1 MVFSFLEESETED
14 DVVPGHDISHLMR
27 GSRLDDGYALTQT
40 MDSYH
45 ALPFKQTKADF
56 MCSSPTILHR
66 TKQAPFDWM
75 DSPVISRME
84 MHDNTEIV
92 HEGLPF
98 FPRVHS
104 PAITR
109 MQLHENMETVREGI
123 PSFPRVPSWTNF
135 VTPEKNVDTDPLP
148 YNDRLDQFPV
158 SLETVQ
164 SFLEAESATE
174 ELMERKCDESSVATD
189 ILPFSLPDIIDPNGR
204 SNGANIS
211 PLTTPNCDTSYDL
224 VSTDGDAC
232 GSPSNRIEEMNY
244 LYSMQ

>member
-1 MVFSFLEESETED
+1 
-14 DVVPGHDISHLMR
+14 
-27 GSRLDDGYALTQT
+27 
-40 MDSYH
+40 
-45 ALPFKQTKADF
+45 
-56 MCSSPTILHR
+56 
-66 TKQAPFDWM
+66 
-75 DSPVISRME
+75 
-84 MHDNTEIV
+84 
-92 HEGLPF
+92 
-98 FPRVHS
+98 
-104 PAITR
+104 
-109 MQLHENMETVREGI
+109 MQLHDNMETVREGI
-123 PSFPRVPSWTNF
+123 PSFPRVSSWTNF

-148 YNDRLDQFPV
+148 YNDRLDQFHV

-174 ELMERKCDESSVATD
+174 NCDESSVATD